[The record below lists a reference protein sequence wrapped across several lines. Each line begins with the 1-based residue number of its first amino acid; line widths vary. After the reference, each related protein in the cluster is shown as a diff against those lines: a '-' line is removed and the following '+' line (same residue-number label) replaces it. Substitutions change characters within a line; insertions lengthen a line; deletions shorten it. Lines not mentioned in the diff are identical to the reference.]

1 MKTLNYH
8 NLESSV
14 LDRLKCDYMSIFEP
28 DIDDEKDEDGRVV
41 KEGMQRRWEAWKA
54 KHDPTDT
61 IKETVREL
69 LMAGFDKLVD
79 VYERFLNLGIKL
91 EDPNDGRK
99 RNPDLKLLD
108 TIFRYTKNY
117 DSKIADFFMKNA
129 GLLKITTCYYCE
141 MAYINTYHVKSD
153 TDKYETLR
161 QFDLDHFLP
170 KSYCP
175 CIGLSLFNFVPS
187 CQICNSRI
195 KLDNLPSDTYA
206 NYTKYSPSSKDAD
219 FDKNITIRLRPRPA
233 NGKLLGEHYIHF
245 RTNPPYDEYVQF
257 FHLRERYD
265 FHQHEAV
272 RLNQLR
278 QRYPESKIK
287 SIAKVLGYSNVQVKE
302 DLFHL
307 RYLKENG
314 RCFEKM
320 TRDILKD
327 ETTNGNKE

>member
-1 MKTLNYH
+1 MKKIKYDSLDA
-8 NLESSV
+8 SV
-14 LDRLKCDYMSIFEP
+14 LDKLKEDYKAIFES
-28 DIDDEKDEDGRVV
+28 DIEDAKDSNGRVV
-41 KEGMQRRWEAWKA
+41 KKGLQTRWEDWK
-54 KHDPTDT
+54 KTHDPANTV
-61 IKETVREL
+61 KETVREL
-69 LMAGFDKLVD
+69 LLADFDVLVD
-79 VYERFLNLGIKL
+79 VYERFRKLGIEP
-91 EDPNDGRK
+91 EDPNNGRK
-99 RNPDLKLLD
+99 RNPDLKALD
-108 TIFRYTKNY
+108 DIFSYTRHY
-117 DSKIADFFMKNA
+117 DSKIADFFMSYA
-129 GLLKITTCYYCE
+129 ERLKITSCYYCD
-141 MAYINTYHVKSD
+141 MAYINTYHVKN
-153 TDKYETLR
+153 ETNMNEPLR

-206 NYTKYSPSSKDAD
+206 HYTKYSPSSKDAD

-265 FHQHEAV
+265 FHRHEAV

-287 SIAKVLGYSNVQVKE
+287 SIAKVLGYSKAQVEE
-302 DLFHL
+302 DIFHL
-307 RYLKENG
+307 NYMKENG
-314 RCFEKM
+314 RCFEKL